1 MTATDILM
9 YNIKASLDQRNRIL
23 ISFVD
28 TSMETVTSN
37 IAYNIRGKQ

>member
-1 MTATDILM
+1 MSDTDILM

-23 ISFVD
+23 VSFVH

-37 IAYNIRGKQ
+37 IAYNITGKQ